1 MLIPLFG
8 KSILSKSANVTAQ
21 SRLNLYVEIPADQD
35 RSPIVL
41 YPTPGLTLFCDLSGL
56 PIRGMYSR
64 GSSLFVVQQASL
76 FEIDSNGVA
85 TNRGATL
92 GSNTG
97 RVCMSDN
104 GTQLFIVDSQ
114 KAYTYTY
121 ATTTLAEVT
130 DADFPDG
137 ATTCTYL
144 DGYSIVEE
152 VGTQSFYISAVDDST
167 SWDALEFDTADQ
179 NPDDIVRVF
188 ADHGELLVFG
198 DESTEF
204 WANSGATDFPYSRLT
219 SIETGLAAKW
229 SVAKFET
236 SVMFLAKNRLGN
248 VQVVLLNGYTPM
260 PVSTPDLDTLLN
272 TYSVTN
278 DATAFSYRENGHTFY
293 QITFPAE
300 GKSWLY
306 DGTSGTWSE
315 LQSEGGRHRA
325 DLGVQ
330 FNGKTY
336 VSDFESGI
344 VYLLDPNTYTEN
356 GASIA
361 RQFVGRHIF
370 KEDRQS
376 IHSFWLDMET
386 GVGLATG
393 QGSDPQAVLRYSK
406 DGGHSWSNELQAPI
420 GAVGEYET
428 RVKWDR
434 LGRARDFTFEVTV
447 TDPLKTVFIN
457 GYLKAS

>member
-41 YPTPGLTLFCDLSGL
+41 YPTPGLTLFCDLSGN

-76 FEIDSNGVA
+76 FEISSDGVA
-85 TNRGATL
+85 TNRGAI

-104 GTQLFIVDSQ
+104 GTQLFFVDTQ

-152 VGTQSFYISAVDDST
+152 NGTQSFYISAVDDST
-167 SWDALEFDTADQ
+167 SWDALEYDTADQ

-198 DESTEF
+198 EESTEF

-229 SVAKFET
+229 SIAKFET
-236 SVMFLAKNRLGN
+236 SVMFLAKNKLGN
-248 VQVVLLNGYTPM
+248 VQVVLLNGYTPT
-260 PVSTPDLDTLLN
+260 PISTPDLDTLLN
-272 TYSVTN
+272 TYAVTN
-278 DATAFSYRENGHTFY
+278 DATAFSYREHGHTFY
-293 QITFPAE
+293 QITFPTQ
-300 GKSWLY
+300 GKTWLY

-315 LQSEGGRHRA
+315 LQSGGGRHRA

-336 VSDFESGI
+336 VSDYESGRI
-344 VYLLDPNTYTEN
+344 YLLDPNTYTEN
-356 GASIA
+356 GAGVR
-361 RQFVGRHIF
+361 RQFVGRHVF
-370 KEDRQS
+370 KEERQS
-376 IHSFWLDMET
+376 IHSFWLDMEA
-386 GVGLATG
+386 GVGNASG
-393 QGSDPQAVLRYSK
+393 QGSDPQAVLRYSI
-406 DGGHSWSNELQAPI
+406 DGGHSWSNELSAPI
-420 GAVGEYET
+420 GATGAYGT
-428 RVKWDR
+428 RVKWER
-434 LGRARDFTFEVTV
+434 LGRARDFVFEVTV
-447 TDPLKTVFIN
+447 TDPIKTVFVN
-457 GYLKAS
+457 GFLKAS

>member
-21 SRLNLYVEIPADQD
+21 SRVNLYVEIPADQD
-35 RSPIVL
+35 RSPIIL
-41 YPTPGLTLFCDLSGL
+41 YPTPGLTLFADLTGL

-64 GSSLFVVQQASL
+64 GTSLFVVQQAAL
-76 FEIDSNGVA
+76 FEISTDGVA
-85 TNRGATL
+85 TNRGTI

-97 RVCMSDN
+97 RVCMTDN
-104 GTQLFIVDSQ
+104 GTQLFFVDGQ

-121 ATTTLAEVT
+121 ATTTLADVS

-144 DGYSIVEE
+144 DGYFIVEE
-152 VGTQSFYISAVDDST
+152 NGTQSFYISAVDDGT

-198 DESTEF
+198 DSSTEF

-260 PVSTPDLDTLLN
+260 TVSTPDLDTLLN
-272 TYSVTN
+272 QYETTN
-278 DATAFSYRENGHTFY
+278 DAVAFSYRENGHTFY
-293 QITFPAE
+293 QLTFPAE

-315 LQSEGGRHRA
+315 LQSEGGRHLA
-325 DLGVQ
+325 DIGEQ

-336 VSDFESGI
+336 VSDYRSAKI
-344 VYLLDPNTYTEN
+344 YLLDPNTYTEN
-356 GASIA
+356 GQGIT
-361 RQFVGRHIF
+361 RRFVGRHVF

-393 QGSDPQAVLRYSK
+393 QGSDPQAVLRYST
-406 DGGHSWSNELQAPI
+406 DGGHSWSNDLMAPI
-420 GAVGEYET
+420 GAVGEYDT
-428 RVKWDR
+428 RVIWHR

-447 TDPLKTVFIN
+447 TDPVKTVFVN
-457 GYLKAS
+457 GFIKTS

>member
-21 SRLNLYVEIPADQD
+21 SRVNLYVEIPADQD
-35 RSPIVL
+35 RSPIIL
-41 YPTPGLTLFCDLSGL
+41 YPTPGLTLFADLTGN

-64 GSSLFVVQQASL
+64 GTSLFVVQQAAL
-76 FEIDSNGVA
+76 FEISTSGVA
-85 TNRGATL
+85 TNRGTI

-97 RVCMSDN
+97 RVCMTDN
-104 GTQLFIVDSQ
+104 GTQLFFVDGQ

-121 ATTTLAEVT
+121 ATTTLAEVS

-137 ATTCTYL
+137 ATTCTDL
-144 DGYSIVEE
+144 DGYFIVEE
-152 VGTQSFYISAVDDST
+152 NGTQRFYISAVDDGT

-188 ADHGELLVFG
+188 GDHGELLVFG
-198 DESTEF
+198 DASTEF
-204 WANSGATDFPYSRLT
+204 WASSGATDFPFSRLT

-272 TYSVTN
+272 QYDTTN
-278 DATAFSYRENGHTFY
+278 DAVAFSYRENGHTFY
-293 QITFPAE
+293 QLTFPAE
-300 GKSWLY
+300 EKSWLY

-315 LQSEGGRHRA
+315 LQSDGTRHIA
-325 DLGVQ
+325 DIGEH

-336 VSDFESGI
+336 VSDHESAR

-356 GASIA
+356 GTGIT
-361 RQFVGRHIF
+361 RQFVGRHVF

-376 IHSFWLDMET
+376 INSFWLDMET

-393 QGSDPQAVLRYSK
+393 QGSDPQAVLRYST

-420 GAVGEYET
+420 GAVGEYDT
-428 RVKWDR
+428 RVIWHR

-447 TDPLKTVFIN
+447 TDPVKTVFVN
-457 GYLKAS
+457 GFIKTS

>member
-21 SRLNLYVEIPADQD
+21 SRVNLYVEIPADQD
-35 RSPIVL
+35 RSPIIL
-41 YPTPGLTLFCDLSGL
+41 YPTPGLTLFADLTGN

-64 GSSLFVVQQASL
+64 GTSLFVVQQAAL
-76 FEIDSNGVA
+76 FEISTDGVA
-85 TNRGATL
+85 TNRGTI

-97 RVCMSDN
+97 RVSMTDN
-104 GTQLFIVDSQ
+104 GTQLFFVDGQ

-130 DADFPDG
+130 DAEFPDG
-137 ATTCTYL
+137 ATTSTYL
-144 DGYSIVEE
+144 DGYTVVEE
-152 VGTQSFYISAVDDST
+152 VNTQNFWISEVDNST
-167 SWDALEFDTADQ
+167 AWDGADFDNADQ

-188 ADHGELLVFG
+188 GDHGELLVFG

-204 WANSGATDFPYSRLT
+204 WANSGATDLPYSRLT

-260 PVSTPDLDTLLN
+260 TVSTPDLDTLLN
-272 TYSVTN
+272 QYETTN
-278 DATAFSYRENGHTFY
+278 DAVAFSYRENGHTFY

-315 LQSEGGRHRA
+315 LQSEGGRHLA
-325 DLGVQ
+325 DIGVQ

-336 VSDFESGI
+336 VSDYRSAKI
-344 VYLLDPNTYTEN
+344 YLLDPNTYTEN
-356 GASIA
+356 GQGIT
-361 RQFVGRHIF
+361 RRFVGRHVF

-393 QGSDPQAVLRYSK
+393 QGSDPQAVLRYST
-406 DGGHSWSNELQAPI
+406 DGGHSWSNELHAPI
-420 GAVGEYET
+420 GAVGEYDT
-428 RVKWDR
+428 RVIWHR

-447 TDPLKTVFIN
+447 TDPVKTVFVN
-457 GYLKAS
+457 GFIKTS